1 MLGASAFS
9 SGSNVHREL
18 FQKTV
23 GQVVDVSD
31 GDERFDAAAFGR
43 LERGGDADDAVDAV
57 DGALSQEFVGSFY
70 GSQNAAIAHYR
81 FRAIGVEEQLLDVV
95 AVAALQQ
102 RGDDALDDALDA
114 APGARQP
121 R

>member
-1 MLGASAFS
+1 MIELLLILIIDLECLAML
-9 SGSNVHREL
+9 
-18 FQKTV
+18 QV

-81 FRAIGVEEQLLDVV
+81 
-95 AVAALQQ
+95 
-102 RGDDALDDALDA
+102 
-114 APGARQP
+114 
-121 R
+121 